1 MENEITQAL
10 NYIRQ
15 MPIEKMVALKF
26 ITKQQIDQY
35 IKENQTKEEKCQH

>member
-1 MENEITQAL
+1 MENEVTQAL

-35 IKENQTKEEKCQH
+35 IKENKTKEKKCQH